1 MLELHGFQPGL
12 LFRLS
17 RPVGFLQIACAVGP
31 LGAGLGCCYMKL
43 GILLYA
49 ALYVVLLEAG
59 WNYGLLEL
67 DFPLWLVT
75 SGLLP

>member
-1 MLELHGFQPGL
+1 
-12 LFRLS
+12 
-17 RPVGFLQIACAVGP
+17 
-31 LGAGLGCCYMKL
+31 MKL
-43 GILLYA
+43 GMLLYA